1 MALAT
6 DEGGEM
12 AKVRRKMKKTSVQ
25 FFAISCCIEGSLK
38 DIQICW
44 YDWIGAL
51 MLDFLLMPHL
61 FRIISAAF
69 GLKSFGRQTF
79 GRRITKRDLSI
90 NLLLC

>member
-12 AKVRRKMKKTSVQ
+12 AKVRRKTKKTSVQ

-51 MLDFLLMPHL
+51 MPEFFVNASPV
-61 FRIISAAF
+61 
-69 GLKSFGRQTF
+69 
-79 GRRITKRDLSI
+79 
-90 NLLLC
+90 